1 MDSLRKHFKFAYTEG
16 VKEEEEK
23 AYGKDTVITV
33 QDVAFVF
40 AISVIIVTISFT
52 LSEIISGLGDNS
64 LIQLVSNKYFNSN
77 NINSSVLNDFCKI
90 LQED

>member
-1 MDSLRKHFKFAYTEG
+1 MVFYFLILLMIPSIGFFKKHFKFAYTEG

-40 AISVIIVTISFT
+40 AISAIIVTISFT
-52 LSEIISGLGDNS
+52 FI
-64 LIQLVSNKYFNSN
+64 
-77 NINSSVLNDFCKI
+77 
-90 LQED
+90 